1 MDGKSILP
9 SVICRRA
16 KKIYAIGGRRA
27 ADPFDSTMRGCDNL
41 LESPV
46 MNDQEINR
54 AVQYVT
60 ASTSYGRDTVAD
72 ILKTGLG
79 ELSELAVQST
89 REFERDALLEYVS
102 QWTIKRTGQPEP
114 LVREV
119 LGCAGRWLDEVYE
132 EVSKR
137 HPESPGLPPPD
148 DEEGAEPV

>member
-1 MDGKSILP
+1 LP
-9 SVICRRA
+9 DERPNVGLTAVRQDV
-16 KKIYAIGGRRA
+16 KISHGVLI
-27 ADPFDSTMRGCDNL
+27 
-41 LESPV
+41 
-46 MNDQEINR
+46 MNDHEINR

-60 ASTSYGRDTVAD
+60 ASTSYGRDTVAA

-79 ELSELAVQST
+79 ELTELAVQS
-89 REFERDALLEYVS
+89 RRQFERDDLLEYVS

-137 HPESPGLPPPD
+137 PPESPGLPSHD
-148 DEEGAEPV
+148 DEGAEPV